1 MPRYFH
7 GGRSGKNFRAKN
19 RWLAP
24 VSGQNRWLAPVSATP
39 VSAHHVES
47 DTLDQHHSTLPN
59 FSLTDLAEGTKGSG
73 LFD

>member
-7 GGRSGKNFRAKN
+7 GGRSGKNFRAK
-19 RWLAP
+19 
-24 VSGQNRWLAPVSATP
+24 NRWLAPVSATP